1 MILKMCVMK
10 KGGLIFI
17 VLLFLHRTFGQDYRL
32 LQADKSKV
40 FVSTTSSSDSVLKVA
55 IINADWRLDYVKRT
69 APSHTDRSAC
79 IGQHDSTLCKS
90 KHKGGHIMAAA
101 ENHHMVEPTTH
112 SFYVSIS
119 GNTNVNS
126 ILNQINYEYRN
137 TIPTAEAD
145 YKLISELLPDT
156 ATEYYVDGYKGNNS
170 ASLEVMYL
178 WGAPLKDWSI
188 GFSVS
193 IHDRE
198 ARKVLST
205 ITCMG
210 PDETEFEVRKIRIR
224 QSSLISIMSYKD
236 MFCQ

>member
-1 MILKMCVMK
+1 MK
-10 KGGLIFI
+10 KGCLIFC
-17 VLLFLHRTFGQDYRL
+17 VLLFLHRTVGQDYRL

-40 FVSTTSSSDSVLKVA
+40 FVSTSSSIDSVVKVA
-55 IINADWRLDYVKRT
+55 IINADWRLDYVKRM
-69 APSHTDRSAC
+69 APSHTDRAAC
-79 IGQHDSTLCKS
+79 SGQHDSIVCKS
-90 KHKGGHIMAAA
+90 KHKIGHIMAAA
-101 ENHHMVEPTTH
+101 EYHHMAEPTTH

-119 GNTNVNS
+119 GNTNVNG
-126 ILNQINYEYRN
+126 ILNQINYEYRL
-137 TIPTAEAD
+137 IP
-145 YKLISELLPDT
+145 ELLPDT

-224 QSSLISIMSYKD
+224 QSSLMSIMSYKD
-236 MFCQ
+236 MFCP

>member
-1 MILKMCVMK
+1 MCVMK
-10 KGGLIFI
+10 KGCLIFC

-40 FVSTTSSSDSVLKVA
+40 FVSTTSSSDSVVKVA

-69 APSHTDRSAC
+69 APSHTDRAAC
-79 IGQHDSTLCKS
+79 SGQHDSIVCKS
-90 KHKGGHIMAAA
+90 KHKIGHIRAVA
-101 ENHHMVEPTTH
+101 EYHHMVEPSTH

-119 GNTNVNS
+119 NTMSVNG
-126 ILNQINYEYRN
+126 IFNTINSEYRIVMQMN
-137 TIPTAEAD
+137 DDD
-145 YKLISELLPDT
+145 YKLIRNFLPDT
-156 ATEYYVDGYKGNNS
+156 VTEYYVDGYQGNNS

-224 QSSLISIMSYKD
+224 QSNLISIMSYKD
-236 MFCQ
+236 MFCP